1 MNLEEYY
8 NKFNEDKRLDSLRGQ
23 VEYLTSMKYIRE
35 CLKSFEKPKI
45 IDIGAGTGKYCC
57 ALANEGYDVTAV
69 ELCKSNL
76 GVLKAKKTA
85 VKAFQGNALNLKRF
99 EDDSFDVT
107 ILFGPMYHLHGFDD
121 KIAALKEAKRV
132 VKDDGLIFISY
143 IMNDYAIIAHGFMEK
158 AIIKSKNKK

>member
-1 MNLEEYY
+1 MIAMNQ
-8 NKFNEDKRLDSLRGQ
+8 KSGATDKKSGAIVIKGARANN
-23 VEYLTSMKYIRE
+23 
-35 CLKSFEKPKI
+35 LK
-45 IDIGAGTGKYCC
+45 
-57 ALANEGYDVTAV
+57 GYDVTAV

-121 KIAALKEAKRV
+121 KITALKEAKRV
-132 VKDDGLIFISY
+132 TKSGGYIFVAY
-143 IMNDYAIIAHGFMEK
+143 INNDYAVIEHGFREGKILDSLDKMDEYLRMK
-158 AIIKSKNKK
+158 EDGN

>member
-69 ELCKSNL
+69 
-76 GVLKAKKTA
+76 
-85 VKAFQGNALNLKRF
+85 
-99 EDDSFDVT
+99 
-107 ILFGPMYHLHGFDD
+107 
-121 KIAALKEAKRV
+121 
-132 VKDDGLIFISY
+132 
-143 IMNDYAIIAHGFMEK
+143 
-158 AIIKSKNKK
+158 